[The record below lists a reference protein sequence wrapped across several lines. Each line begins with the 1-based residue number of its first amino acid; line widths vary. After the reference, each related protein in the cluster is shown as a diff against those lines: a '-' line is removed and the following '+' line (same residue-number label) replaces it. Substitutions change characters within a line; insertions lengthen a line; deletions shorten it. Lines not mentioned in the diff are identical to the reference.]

1 MFKAVLVVALLGVAF
16 AAREQ
21 KLSQKLVSKLNDQI
35 TYELRA
41 SYFYQAYAHYFERS
55 DVALPGFS
63 KWFESASE
71 EERKHATMLM
81 EYINKR
87 GGDVSLNALHY
98 STLCDD
104 IFQFNEYSDRK
115 YACICHFMSGKGMN
129 TSVESSCKNRDS
141 WQNGLWSMQDT
152 LALERMVN
160 DRLLD
165 LHSLADEDPHL
176 THVLEH
182 QFLDEQVEAIK
193 DVNDKITKLT
203 RVGSG
208 LGEYMFDKEL

>member
-1 MFKAVLVVALLGVAF
+1 
-16 AAREQ
+16 
-21 KLSQKLVSKLNDQI
+21 
-35 TYELRA
+35 
-41 SYFYQAYAHYFERS
+41 AHYFERS

-87 GGDVSLNALHY
+87 GGDVSLNALH
-98 STLCDD
+98 
-104 IFQFNEYSDRK
+104 
-115 YACICHFMSGKGMN
+115 
-129 TSVESSCKNRDS
+129 NRDS

-165 LHSLADEDPHL
+165 LHSLADEDPH
-176 THVLEH
+176 
-182 QFLDEQVEAIK
+182 FLDEQVEAIK